1 MFSSALISKFVSTAG
16 LAPRLYAKAAQPILS
31 KFVEKVHLN
40 IICGPRNKPRNKPL
54 YFGGQFAS
62 RCVVVVVRVVLG
74 IC

>member
-31 KFVEKVHLN
+31 KFVEKVA
-40 IICGPRNKPRNKPL
+40 RWPRNKPL